1 MGFEYTKITPLKF
14 SGLEL
19 QRQITDV
26 EFQPTQENP
35 PLNIKE
41 SLSYE
46 EVEQKI
52 NSLTGFK
59 SYHTFLVKLNREKK
73 RIKGMYFQ
81 NDRGCILYSL
91 INEGWVDEN
100 YIPDSM
106 KFYKNHTYSQDNKNF
121 KYSLLIK
128 LLSRLDLAHLWTN
141 LGGLSPYIE
150 IDVEEAKRR
159 IYNIIGRFFISD
171 NMEELKKA
179 FQMSVQK
186 VNYYTIIGKLNVKI
200 IRLKDIDQIRNN
212 PSIKNAIDNE
222 IIKSEDILVVGDH
235 FFSFNGIVMEN
246 GVKAYSFKDS
256 ISNYYK
262 IKKDEVLRKENCVIY
277 ENDGKVN
284 AFENC
289 LLINSKDT
297 DAQQI
302 AKLEII
308 NE

>member
-1 MGFEYTKITPLKF
+1 MGFGNSKHTPLKF
-14 SGLEL
+14 SGLEQ
-19 QRQITDV
+19 QRQRTDI
-26 EFQPTQENP
+26 EFPPSQENP
-35 PLNIKE
+35 SLIIKE

>member
-1 MGFEYTKITPLKF
+1 MGFGNSKIAPPKF

-52 NSLTGFK
+52 NSITGFK

-141 LGGLSPYIE
+141 LGGLSPYTE

-179 FQMSVQK
+179 LQMSVQK

-200 IRLKDIDQIRNN
+200 IRLKDIAQIRNN
-212 PSIKNAIDNE
+212 PTIKNAIDNE

-262 IKKDEVLRKENCVIY
+262 IKKDEVLRKTNCVIY

-302 AKLEII
+302 AKLQII

>member
-1 MGFEYTKITPLKF
+1 MGFGSTKITPPKF

-26 EFQPTQENP
+26 EFPPAQENP

-59 SYHTFLVKLNREKK
+59 SYQTFPVKLNREKK

-141 LGGLSPYIE
+141 LGGLSPYTE

-179 FQMSVQK
+179 LQMSVQK

-262 IKKDEVLRKENCVIY
+262 IKKDEVLRKTNCVIY

-289 LLINSKDT
+289 LLINSKDSY
-297 DAQQI
+297 AQQI

>member
-1 MGFEYTKITPLKF
+1 
-14 SGLEL
+14 
-19 QRQITDV
+19 
-26 EFQPTQENP
+26 
-35 PLNIKE
+35 
-41 SLSYE
+41 
-46 EVEQKI
+46 
-52 NSLTGFK
+52 
-59 SYHTFLVKLNREKK
+59 
-73 RIKGMYFQ
+73 
-81 NDRGCILYSL
+81 
-91 INEGWVDEN
+91 
-100 YIPDSM
+100 
-106 KFYKNHTYSQDNKNF
+106 
-121 KYSLLIK
+121 
-128 LLSRLDLAHLWTN
+128 
-141 LGGLSPYIE
+141 
-150 IDVEEAKRR
+150 
-159 IYNIIGRFFISD
+159 
-171 NMEELKKA
+171 
-179 FQMSVQK
+179 MSVQK

-212 PSIKNAIDNE
+212 PTIKNAIDNE

>member
-1 MGFEYTKITPLKF
+1 MGFGSTKITPPKF

-59 SYHTFLVKLNREKK
+59 SYHTFPVKLNREKK

-141 LGGLSPYIE
+141 LGGLSPYTE
-150 IDVEEAKRR
+150 INVEEAKRR

-179 FQMSVQK
+179 LQMSVQK

-200 IRLKDIDQIRNN
+200 IRLKNIAQIRNN
-212 PSIKNAIDNE
+212 PTIKNAIDNE

-262 IKKDEVLRKENCVIY
+262 IKKDEVLRKTNCVIY

>member
-1 MGFEYTKITPLKF
+1 MGFENTKITPLKF

-106 KFYKNHTYSQDNKNF
+106 KYYKNHTYSQDNKNF

-141 LGGLSPYIE
+141 LGGLSPYTE

-289 LLINSKDT
+289 LLINSKDS